1 MDDSLYNGRRLNLPP
16 ADLRLRRDGG
26 VLKVFDVLR
35 RKYVTLTPEEYVR
48 QHFVNYLTQTLGY
61 PPSLCANESVV
72 ELNGTRRRPDTI
84 VYGSDLRPF
93 AIVEYK
99 APEVEITQE
108 VFDQIARYNMVLRV
122 RYLIVSNG
130 MRHYCCVMDYDSMAY
145 HFIPR
150 IPDYAELTAGAP
162 LN

>member
-1 MDDSLYNGRRLNLPP
+1 MDDSLCNGRKLNLPP
-16 ADLRLRRDGG
+16 AELRLRRDGV
-26 VLKVFDVLR
+26 VLKVFDTLR

-48 QHFVNYLTQTLGY
+48 QHFVNYLTHTLGY
-61 PPSLCANESVV
+61 PASLCANESVL

-84 VYGSDLRPF
+84 VYGSDLRPL

-99 APEVEITQE
+99 APDVEITQE

-130 MRHYCCVMDYDSMAY
+130 MRHYCCVMDYDSMSY